1 MARVGCF
8 PLPTA
13 ASPPAHH
20 TRLGKGEEAGTGSAQ
35 QRQGCGRPLGP
46 PSPSSVPPGSP
57 RLAVSPLSSLLLI
70 CVFKM
75 YLQTHAASP
84 AQPPSLPARVS
95 GNRAKCVH
103 KSSGKH
109 TLLALPRQRHL
120 GCPVSMR
127 GCWVSFHFPIFACTR
142 GAVHSLAGCWAMLS
156 DRRPDISVFVSL
168 CQAGNGLCN

>member
-1 MARVGCF
+1 MGYGGDSCDTRMARVGCF

-127 GCWVSFHFPIFACTR
+127 GCWGFFSFPHLCLHPWGRA
-142 GAVHSLAGCWAMLS
+142 LP
-156 DRRPDISVFVSL
+156 RRLLGDALRS
-168 CQAGNGLCN
+168 QA